1 MGRRIVAELLDVGVP
16 VERGLDNPP
25 LNSAPSPVDHA
36 NLAKTR
42 TGGCLD
48 VSLYNRWDIA
58 RREWMQIEL
67 ILNRHAVRIVHGP
80 PPCRTT
86 R

>member
-1 MGRRIVAELLDVGVP
+1 MGRRIVAELLDVGMA
-16 VERGLDNPP
+16 VERGLDDPP
-25 LNSAPSPVDHA
+25 LNPAPSPVNHA

-42 TGGCLD
+42 TGSRFD
-48 VSLYNRWDIA
+48 VSLYHRWDVA
-58 RREWMQIEL
+58 WREWMQIEL

-80 PPCRTT
+80 PPCRMT

>member
-1 MGRRIVAELLDVGVP
+1 MRRRIVAEFLDVGMA
-16 VERGLDNPP
+16 VECGLDDSP
-25 LNSAPSPVDHA
+25 LYAAASPVNQA

-42 TGGCLD
+42 AGGRLD
-48 VSLYNRWDIA
+48 VGLDNRRNVA
-58 RREWMQIEL
+58 RRERMQIEV

-86 R
+86 Q